1 MPGEPVPRVNRLLL
15 LLLAAALAALPAASH
30 LQRPGDPAEIERV
43 EQMIDQAL
51 AALREWNRAGGKDG
65 APDHPAHEWA
75 ARLWEYR
82 EKHPGTEA
90 ASLATAEALHQ
101 WVHAGQLDRVYA
113 EARKLPS
120 GDPAWERVLD
130 VLGEASVASGDT
142 TPLVEI
148 AEALAAR
155 APAGAL
161 AEKVRMTLARLYRNA
176 GDTERASAHYR
187 AVVEMNLP
195 DSRALEQARTAL
207 YQIDHLSPGKPA
219 PEFAAKPA
227 KGPELSLAALRGR
240 PVLIIFWASW

>member
-1 MPGEPVPRVNRLLL
+1 MSRMNRLLL
-15 LLLAAALAALPAASH
+15 LLLAVALAALPATSR
-30 LQRPGDPAEIERV
+30 LQRPARAGDPAEIERV

-82 EKHPGTEA
+82 EEHPGTEA

-113 EARKLPS
+113 EARKLPP
-120 GDPAWERVLD
+120 GDTAWERVLD
-130 VLGEASVASGDT
+130 VLGEASVASGDNAA
-142 TPLVEI
+142 LLEI

-161 AEKVRMTLARLYRNA
+161 AEKVRMTLARLYATA
-176 GDTERASAHYR
+176 GDTDRARAHYR

-195 DSRALEQARTAL
+195 QSRAVEQARTAL

-219 PEFAAKPA
+219 PEFSAKPR
-227 KGPELSLAALRGR
+227 KGPDLSLAALRGR